1 MAKRT
6 GIAALLALS
15 LFGSFFTTLWLTEPP
30 TSSDP
35 PVKADSSSLSDRLA
49 ARHISNDPDL
59 TTAAR
64 SIGLYQSDRM
74 RGNVD
79 AITRISERDIRV
91 DGWAADP
98 DGDAI
103 PLDIL
108 VFVGGVL
115 VAEAQTKGERPDVT
129 KELNL
134 FFGSEKNVSY
144 SVSFAC
150 RPGDRPI
157 IAAVGTRGY
166 ISLKSP
172 RPCP

>member
-1 MAKRT
+1 MAKQA
-6 GIAALLALS
+6 GFLLLCALS

-30 TSSDP
+30 IANNP
-35 PVKADSSSLSDRLA
+35 PIKVDTGSVSDRLA
-49 ARHISNDPDL
+49 AAHILNNADL
-59 TTAAR
+59 VAEAR
-64 SIGLYQSDRM
+64 IIGLYQSERM
-74 RGNVD
+74 GGTVN
-79 AITRISERDIRV
+79 AITRMNERDVRA

-98 DGDAI
+98 DGDAT
-103 PLDIL
+103 PLRIL
-108 VFVGGVL
+108 IFVGGAL
-115 VAEAQTKGERPDVT
+115 TAKAQTKGERPDVT
-129 KELNL
+129 KALRL

-150 RPGDRPI
+150 RPGDQPI